1 MNGFGSV
8 DKATVAVLPR
18 WLAAVFGLMLGLVLL
33 QPLQAQDKTG
43 PRPTDGPWAASQ
55 VLTVQQ
61 LAAQLKAGEKPAIL
75 QVGFHVLYEAAHI
88 PGSVYCGPAS
98 RPDSVKTLRE
108 TAAKLPRD
116 REVVLY
122 CGCCPWQK
130 CPNIRPAFDALKG
143 MGFHK
148 LKVLYIPDNFA
159 RDWVQQHLPT
169 SQVK

>member
-1 MNGFGSV
+1 MGEAKSSQAGR
-8 DKATVAVLPR
+8 KTGPGRWAAVLCS
-18 WLAAVFGLMLGLVLL
+18 LALGMILVL
-33 QPLQAQDKTG
+33 PLRAQERTG
-43 PRPTDGPWAASQ
+43 PRPEDGPWAASQ
-55 VLTVQQ
+55 VMTIQQ
-61 LAAQLKAGEKPAIL
+61 LAEQLKQGEKPAIL

-98 RPDSVKTLRE
+98 RREGIEALRQ
-108 TAAKLPRD
+108 AASKLPRD

-143 MGFHK
+143 MGFK
-148 LKVLYIPDNFA
+148 SLKVLYVPDSFA
-159 RDWVQQHLPT
+159 RDWVQQHLPS

>member
-1 MNGFGSV
+1 MRRELLLNRGVKTTARWIMAG
-8 DKATVAVLPR
+8 VASLI
-18 WLAAVFGLMLGLVLL
+18 LGMLLV

-43 PRPTDGPWAASQ
+43 PGPEDGPWAASQ
-55 VLTVQQ
+55 VMTVQQ

-98 RPDSVKTLRE
+98 KPAGVKALRE
-108 TAAKLPRD
+108 AAAKLPRD

-143 MGFHK
+143 MGFRK
-148 LKVLYIPDNFA
+148 LKVLYIPDSFA
-159 RDWVQQHLPT
+159 RDWVQQHLP
-169 SQVK
+169 SSEVK